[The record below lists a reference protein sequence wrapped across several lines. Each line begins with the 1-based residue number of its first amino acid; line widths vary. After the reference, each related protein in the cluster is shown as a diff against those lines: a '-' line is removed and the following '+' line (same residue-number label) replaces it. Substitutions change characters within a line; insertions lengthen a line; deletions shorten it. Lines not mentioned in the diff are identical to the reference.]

1 MLNFGNKEFRN
12 LQEQVFKNML
22 DIQNIEEG
30 AQVIAEFGIKIVGQE
45 DEAEN
50 LPDPADYLEEEGHEY
65 GDAFL
70 VGTEAPYDYYVLT
83 RSFDDMEDEP
93 HWLNIGVFPAPGIQ
107 GPQGEQGPQGIQ
119 GEQGPAGADGAQGP
133 QGIQGIQGIQ
143 GVQGE
148 KGEKGDTGPQGPAGG
163 FVNIYGVLSSSSQ
176 LPAPA
181 TLNDLTAAYLIGSNP
196 YDMYIQMGS
205 QVSQASWFNA
215 GAFNNG
221 TAVYANGSF
230 QASYNMDNKVSV
242 VEGYTAPTLYGQASG
257 TGNGQTHPVY
267 GTAPSASNIV
277 QRDGNGDVYGPSSI
291 VASNAYITKNYFE
304 SRIGHLASYSTETWV
319 FTLSG
324 GSSVAKN
331 VVLDYSP
338 SI

>member
-12 LQEQVFKNML
+12 LQEQVYKNMI
-22 DIQNIEEG
+22 DISNIEEG

-50 LPDPADYLEEEGHEY
+50 LPDPAEYLEVEGHEY

-83 RSFDDMEDEP
+83 RSFEDDNDEP

-119 GEQGPAGADGAQGP
+119 GPAGQDGATGAQGP
-133 QGIQGIQGIQ
+133 QGIQGIQGI
-143 GVQGE
+143 QGE

-163 FVNIYGVLSSSSQ
+163 FVEIYGVLSSSAS

-181 TLNDLTAAYLIGSNP
+181 TLQNLAAAYLVGSDP

-205 QVSQASWFNA
+205 TISQAAWFNA

-230 QASYNMDNKVSV
+230 QASYNMDTKVSV

-267 GTAPSASNIV
+267 GTEPSASYIV

-291 VASNAYITKNYFE
+291 VASNAYITKDYFQ
-304 SRIGHLASYSTETWV
+304 SNIGHLASYSTEAWV

-324 GSSVAKN
+324 GSSVTKN
-331 VVLDYSP
+331 VVLDMT
-338 SI
+338 I